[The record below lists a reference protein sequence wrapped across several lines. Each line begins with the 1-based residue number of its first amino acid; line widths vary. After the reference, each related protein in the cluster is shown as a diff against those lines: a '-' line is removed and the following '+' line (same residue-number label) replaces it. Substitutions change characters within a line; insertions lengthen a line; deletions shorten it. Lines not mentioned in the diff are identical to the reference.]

1 MNETI
6 LNGLLNLFAIFASS
20 VRIEREQASRAVHS
34 YLFSHFGVRS
44 HKEYIELYNAL
55 RDMYDDSLFVLD
67 KEQIVRNICEQMK
80 VKLRAEEQ
88 LLLLIRFVE
97 FAYTNSEEADQHLAL
112 FRLVAD
118 IFSIPQEEFDDALAF
133 ITGQTSLSLLTISGE
148 EEAEVNHITR
158 KGMEGFIRVLY
169 IRRFDK
175 HIFTYHGNGQVFM
188 NDIPLSSDMFY
199 AWQHSSVLKGP
210 LFLPV
215 YYSNLLAVFNK
226 NEHKEVI
233 HLAGRDIDF
242 TFKNSHNG
250 LHNFSFNLESGQLVA
265 IMGGSGVGKS
275 TLLGIMNGN
284 IRPDKGMITV
294 NGHPLDSPD
303 ARQLIGFVPQDD
315 LLIEELTVYQNLL
328 YTARLC
334 FARLTDEEIGQR
346 VEKVL
351 KELDLEE
358 IKGLEVGSPI
368 RKTISGGQRKRLN
381 IALELIREP
390 AILYLDEPTSGLS
403 SSDSEKVIML
413 LKEQTHRG
421 KLVVVNI
428 HQPSSEIYKLFDC
441 LWLLDRGGY
450 PIYDGNPIEAITYF
464 KQAAKYTDPDISVC
478 SVCGNVNPELI
489 LNIIDSKKIDDS
501 GNQTNIRK
509 FTPEEWHAEYLA
521 SRPAFSPVE
530 EEALPKNQQKKPSWF
545 KQFLIFLER
554 NIRTKL
560 TNKQYLAITLLEAP
574 LLALIVALL
583 TRYMDGDE
591 YTLLAN
597 KNFVS
602 YIFMSVI
609 VVSFMGL
616 SISAEEI
623 IKDRTILKR
632 EHFLRLSR
640 SSYLTSKMVYLL
652 AVSGLQSLLFIGV
665 GNTIIGVGSEMFGTW
680 WSILWATS
688 FLANLTGLIL
698 SQTMSSVVAIYI
710 TIPLLL
716 IPQILLCGLVIK
728 FDDLNTRASDEN
740 IVPLIGEVIPSR
752 WAFEALMVEQF
763 CDNAYNRPYFPIE
776 KEKYLAQ
783 YYENVH
789 LPEVRSLV
797 EQIALKDDPDKRKT
811 VENELAVLSRAAR
824 IAPRMEGEGYL
835 AYLDKVDAALHE
847 RAHNFTAY
855 LDQIQQIA
863 FIKQAQREHTQLES
877 IQNDLH
883 VAQEIQQTILPKT
896 FPPFPELKS
905 FDLYAYMNA
914 AKYVGGDFYDFFRI
928 DQDRLGFV
936 IADVSGKGVPAA
948 IFMAISRTVIRAI
961 ALTENSASMCMQRS
975 NNILCQESVNDMF
988 VTVFYGILNI
998 HTGTVTYS
1006 NAGHNPP
1013 ILMKKDGS
1021 VSKVP
1026 STGDMILGAI
1036 NDASYH
1042 EKELKMSPGDNLFL
1056 YTDGVTEAMNTKHE
1070 LYSEQRLLENC
1081 RTLAGKNPKEVVEKI
1096 TETVGEF
1103 VVGAV
1108 QSDDI
1113 TLLSISY
1120 KG

>member
-1 MNETI
+1 M
-6 LNGLLNLFAIFASS
+6 
-20 VRIEREQASRAVHS
+20 
-34 YLFSHFGVRS
+34 
-44 HKEYIELYNAL
+44 
-55 RDMYDDSLFVLD
+55 
-67 KEQIVRNICEQMK
+67 
-80 VKLRAEEQ
+80 
-88 LLLLIRFVE
+88 
-97 FAYTNSEEADQHLAL
+97 
-112 FRLVAD
+112 
-118 IFSIPQEEFDDALAF
+118 
-133 ITGQTSLSLLTISGE
+133 
-148 EEAEVNHITR
+148 
-158 KGMEGFIRVLY
+158 
-169 IRRFDK
+169 
-175 HIFTYHGNGQVFM
+175 
-188 NDIPLSSDMFY
+188 
-199 AWQHSSVLKGP
+199 
-210 LFLPV
+210 
-215 YYSNLLAVFNK
+215 
-226 NEHKEVI
+226 
-233 HLAGRDIDF
+233 
-242 TFKNSHNG
+242 
-250 LHNFSFNLESGQLVA
+250 
-265 IMGGSGVGKS
+265 
-275 TLLGIMNGN
+275 
-284 IRPDKGMITV
+284 
-294 NGHPLDSPD
+294 
-303 ARQLIGFVPQDD
+303 
-315 LLIEELTVYQNLL
+315 
-328 YTARLC
+328 
-334 FARLTDEEIGQR
+334 
-346 VEKVL
+346 
-351 KELDLEE
+351 
-358 IKGLEVGSPI
+358 
-368 RKTISGGQRKRLN
+368 
-381 IALELIREP
+381 
-390 AILYLDEPTSGLS
+390 
-403 SSDSEKVIML
+403 
-413 LKEQTHRG
+413 
-421 KLVVVNI
+421 
-428 HQPSSEIYKLFDC
+428 
-441 LWLLDRGGY
+441 
-450 PIYDGNPIEAITYF
+450 
-464 KQAAKYTDPDISVC
+464 
-478 SVCGNVNPELI
+478 I

-560 TNKQYLAITLLEAP
+560 TNKQYLTITLLEAP

-665 GNTIIGVGSEMFGTW
+665 GNAIIGVGSEMFGTW

-797 EQIALKDDPDKRKT
+797 EQIVLKDDPDKRKT

-855 LDQIQQIA
+855 LDQIQQERGR
-863 FIKQAQREHTQLES
+863 KEGTEQLMKMKKAHH
-877 IQNDLH
+877 N
-883 VAQEIQQTILPKT
+883 
-896 FPPFPELKS
+896 
-905 FDLYAYMNA
+905 
-914 AKYVGGDFYDFFRI
+914 
-928 DQDRLGFV
+928 
-936 IADVSGKGVPAA
+936 
-948 IFMAISRTVIRAI
+948 MAIEDLVMGTGGRHLYKEANHRIYPAIGQVYVEPDNRFGRA
-961 ALTENSASMCMQRS
+961 A
-975 NNILCQESVNDMF
+975 
-988 VTVFYGILNI
+988 FY
-998 HTGTVTYS
+998 S
-1006 NAGHNPP
+1006 
-1013 ILMKKDGS
+1013 
-1021 VSKVP
+1021 
-1026 STGDMILGAI
+1026 
-1036 NDASYH
+1036 H
-1042 EKELKMSPGDNLFL
+1042 EKNWAGYHISTYKFNLLVIGFF
-1056 YTDGVTEAMNTKHE
+1056 A
-1070 LYSEQRLLENC
+1070 
-1081 RTLAGKNPKEVVEKI
+1081 
-1096 TETVGEF
+1096 
-1103 VVGAV
+1103 
-1108 QSDDI
+1108 
-1113 TLLSISY
+1113 LLSIIAIFAEFPGRFL
-1120 KG
+1120 KRDEF